1 MQDQLDELRKL
12 KVLRLSRMERQETF
26 YGLLDSG
33 ATHPMRSAKKGEDL
47 STCET
52 VQVTLANGH
61 QVEMKMTS
69 KGIMVVEDTSV
80 KPIVPMSM
88 LAGEL
93 GYTITWKEGV
103 MKVEHPKRDW
113 LSADLQ
119 EESAAMDEEYED

>member
-1 MQDQLDELRKL
+1 
-12 KVLRLSRMERQETF
+12 
-26 YGLLDSG
+26 
-33 ATHPMRSAKKGEDL
+33 
-47 STCET
+47 
-52 VQVTLANGH
+52 
-61 QVEMKMTS
+61 
-69 KGIMVVEDTSV
+69 
-80 KPIVPMSM
+80 MSM

>member
-1 MQDQLDELRKL
+1 MLEEATKMLKGLTMKSQEEEPKGRMDRLAAMQDQLDELRKP

-61 QVEMKMTS
+61 QVEASWWSGTPAWS
-69 KGIMVVEDTSV
+69 PSCLCPCWLVSWDTPSLGRKG
-80 KPIVPMSM
+80 
-88 LAGEL
+88 
-93 GYTITWKEGV
+93 
-103 MKVEHPKRDW
+103 
-113 LSADLQ
+113 
-119 EESAAMDEEYED
+119 